1 MLSVRG
7 GPHVTITRDVL
18 GLTQTSDLGL
28 PDPPAT
34 DIWWPTL
41 PNLVHLRTPP
51 PRPSQEQHLVVATEA
66 CTIFKL
72 VVRILLECFLVV
84 EDNFERFL
92 SIFKIIN
99 IRKQNKRFIV
109 FGDSS
114 ILHILTSSF
123 LEGHNETIN
132 GSIVYVEG
140 GFTEDEHK
148 EIWQSRM
155 REVF

>member
-1 MLSVRG
+1 M
-7 GPHVTITRDVL
+7 
-18 GLTQTSDLGL
+18 
-28 PDPPAT
+28 
-34 DIWWPTL
+34 
-41 PNLVHLRTPP
+41 
-51 PRPSQEQHLVVATEA
+51 ATEA
-66 CTIFKL
+66 CTVCKL
-72 VVRILLECFLVV
+72 VVRILLESFLVV
-84 EDNFERFL
+84 EDNFDRFL

-109 FGDSS
+109 F
-114 ILHILTSSF
+114 LF

-155 REVF
+155 REVFEIKHFCFTNFNSIIL